1 MSLPFSLHLEVS
13 MAFNYMIVMFC
24 KYNDLVHYVGFGDM
38 SVICNYYSDD
48 ESCITHMYTPN

>member
-1 MSLPFSLHLEVS
+1 